1 MAQGGQMLTLTKQMH
16 GDTVVVN
23 LEGTIDGSDSCRRI
37 HEIMKDGLST
47 GHKQFVLNFEGV
59 DWINSLGVGY
69 LAAAS
74 VSAVKDDAD
83 IRLVGLSPRVDPVLR
98 ACGIV
103 PHVWMVFESMS
114 EALESFD

>member
-1 MAQGGQMLTLTKQMH
+1 MH

-23 LEGTIDGSDSCRRI
+23 LEGTIDGSDSCRQI
-37 HEIMKDGLST
+37 HNVMKDGLNS

-74 VSAVKDDAD
+74 VSAVKDDAVV
-83 IRLVGLSPRVDPVLR
+83 RLAGLSARVEPVLR
-98 ACGIV
+98 VCGIV
-103 PHVWMVFESMS
+103 PHVWMVFGSTS
-114 EALESFD
+114 EALESFN